1 MSACSVL
8 SWVCFI
14 LILFSGFVAVELK
27 FARDEIFH
35 LRKILR
41 ENRRSIDV
49 LREEL

>member
-14 LILFSGFVAVELK
+14 LLMLSGFVAVELK

-35 LRKILR
+35 LRRMLR
-41 ENRRSIDV
+41 ENSRAIDV
-49 LREEL
+49 FREDL